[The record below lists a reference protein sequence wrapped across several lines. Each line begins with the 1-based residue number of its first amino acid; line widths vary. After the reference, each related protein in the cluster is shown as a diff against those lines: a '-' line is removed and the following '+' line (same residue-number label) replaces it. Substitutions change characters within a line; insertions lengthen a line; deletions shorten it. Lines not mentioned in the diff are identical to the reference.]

1 MDSTNTSAAYAPSPS
16 ERVREQVARYEA
28 TDGAEGGEL
37 DGRPVVILTTT
48 GAVSGATR
56 KTPIMKL
63 TESGDYIAVASYA
76 GSPRDPAW
84 YRNLIAHPD
93 ALVQDG
99 ASIVPVRAR
108 EVHGPEKQRLWD
120 LADAANPVYAEYRA
134 RAGRDIPILR
144 LRPDRTELTL
154 R

>member
-1 MDSTNTSAAYAPSPS
+1 MDTANTPSAYLPSPS

-56 KTPIMKL
+56 KNPIMKL
-63 TESGDYIAVASYA
+63 TDGGDYIAVASYA

-84 YRNLIAHPD
+84 YGNLIAHPD
-93 ALVQDG
+93 AFVQDG
-99 ASIVPVRAR
+99 ANVLPVHAG
-108 EVHGPEKQRLWD
+108 EVHGPDKQRLWD
-120 LADAANPVYAEYRA
+120 LADAANPAYAGYRA
-134 RAGRDIPILR
+134 RAGRDIPVLR
-144 LRPDRTELTL
+144 LRPTGR